1 MVERLKNI
9 VYDTNYTTIIPNG
22 GFVTIPE
29 NQPAKEK
36 KKKWLSWMDNLLKK
50 LWLAPQPTKKEEQE
64 DKKNKEIPEDKEK
77 EVEKK
82 NPKLAEQV
90 REILQMPDEEYSDKK
105 LTSELRQYIK
115 EVDDRYN

>member
-1 MVERLKNI
+1 
-9 VYDTNYTTIIPNG
+9 
-22 GFVTIPE
+22 
-29 NQPAKEK
+29 
-36 KKKWLSWMDNLLKK
+36 
-50 LWLAPQPTKKEEQE
+50 LAPQPTKKEEQE

-77 EVEKK
+77 EVEK

-115 EVDDRYN
+115 EVDDRYNSVLADYKSHIAPAYWEFSMQQFNVS

>member
-1 MVERLKNI
+1 
-9 VYDTNYTTIIPNG
+9 
-22 GFVTIPE
+22 
-29 NQPAKEK
+29 
-36 KKKWLSWMDNLLKK
+36 
-50 LWLAPQPTKKEEQE
+50 LAPQPTKKEEQE

-115 EVDDRYN
+115 EVDDRYNSVLADYKSHIAPSYWEFSMQQFNVS